1 MKACK
6 LIKALKICESIFSTM
21 KATVFDTHGTYLL
34 GDGQV
39 ELLAV
44 QVPDFAWTKAGD
56 FATH

>member
-1 MKACK
+1 
-6 LIKALKICESIFSTM
+6 M